1 MVDRQPAVSTPQK
14 TALKCLSVRTASA
27 ALCSTALNELVMTQ
41 AITDWTLCLEEAE
54 MSLEIVRVK
63 KEEKTRRGRE
73 RVTERDIKAEGWEL
87 N

>member
-1 MVDRQPAVSTPQK
+1 
-14 TALKCLSVRTASA
+14 
-27 ALCSTALNELVMTQ
+27 MTQ

-54 MSLEIVRVK
+54 ISLEIVRVK

-73 RVTERDIKAEGWEL
+73 RVTERDVQAAGWEL